1 MKIFGLIA
9 SAYGMLGVALG
20 AFGAHALKEKLNDY
34 QHIIFEKA
42 VFYQFV
48 HALVLLVVFLLAQ
61 HIKNQYLQIS
71 AYCFAFGILFFS
83 GSLYLLACKDL
94 LHLGNLTKIIGPITP
109 IGGLLFIIGWIM
121 LFLTIL
127 KS

>member
-1 MKIFGLIA
+1 MKIFGIIA

-20 AFGAHALKEKLNDY
+20 AFGAHALKEKLSDY

-71 AYCFAFGILFFS
+71 AYCFSFGILFFS

-94 LHLGNLTKIIGPITP
+94 LHLGNFSKIIGPITP